1 MRTFSIKQ
9 TKNVRQRES
18 NDWQGLTYLRCN
30 RHGVFGRSG
39 FTLAKGVVLSALVPA
54 GASVLDARKEKRRER
69 CALCELNLLVNMK
82 QNQNPKLQNKKTIQ
96 TCKNQNL
103 QQTLKHKTIQQ
114 ILILRAQPASG

>member
-1 MRTFSIKQ
+1 MT
-9 TKNVRQRES
+9 
-18 NDWQGLTYLRCN
+18 
-30 RHGVFGRSG
+30 
-39 FTLAKGVVLSALVPA
+39 A

-69 CALCELNLLVNMK
+69 CALSELNLLVNMK